1 MEDPKVGAMRS
12 ILGVGPDQLLI
23 LTVGGDAASKGGR
36 EVMEALAQVVA
47 EVPDFRYV
55 CKVWPQPRTE
65 VQNAL
70 DLELATALGLA
81 DRVSFPTHRVS
92 RNLMPYLLAACD
104 VYAAPSRLDGFGM
117 PQVEAGACGKPV
129 IGIAAMAMLDTLVH
143 GETAFLAGV
152 AQENTITEAVL
163 GPAAGYPPGHIVRFD
178 RPRVADYRASVP
190 DIAAALR
197 LLLGDAGLRE
207 RMGRAGRAR
216 VVAQFDYR
224 LVAGRLVA
232 ILSDQLGLV

>member
-1 MEDPKVGAMRS
+1 MRG
-12 ILGVGPDQLLI
+12 ILGVSPDQLMV

-36 EVMEALAQVVA
+36 EVMEALARVRA

-70 DLELATALGLA
+70 DLELARELGME

-92 RNLMPYLLAACD
+92 RDLMPYLMAACD
-104 VYAAPSRLDGFGM
+104 VYAAPSRLEGFGM

-129 IGIAAMAMLDTLVH
+129 IGIRAMAMLDTLVRPGDRLPGRRGP
-143 GETAFLAGV
+143 GEHHHRSGAGPRGRLSPRPHV
-152 AQENTITEAVL
+152 I
-163 GPAAGYPPGHIVRFD
+163 FD

-190 DIAAALR
+190 DIADALR
-197 LLLGDAGLRE
+197 LLLNDPGLRQ
-207 RMGRAGRAR
+207 RMGAAGRAR
-216 VVAQFDYR
+216 AVARFDFR
-224 LVAGRLVA
+224 LVARQLVD
-232 ILSDQLGLV
+232 ILSDHLGVV